1 MVLVSAVGLL
11 VATATA
17 SGGEASLWGALGVA
31 LVIGGGIL
39 TVGWRWVLAVVL
51 WLITGASALLAG
63 WLLAMEGQFFV
74 GCGDRICEGGIPGAL
89 GATVV
94 AVLSLVL
101 GWQVRPRSGS
111 SRAVN
116 GPLALGALGIF
127 CLGVTLIAVD
137 RQRWLEEDL
146 VGDALLPAGLAMVG
160 VGILMVTISVGRR
173 PATPRQEG
181 SRADRGG
188 HGCAYR
194 RASHTRPN
202 RSGR

>member
-1 MVLVSAVGLL
+1 M
-11 VATATA
+11 
-17 SGGEASLWGALGVA
+17 
-31 LVIGGGIL
+31 
-39 TVGWRWVLAVVL
+39 
-51 WLITGASALLAG
+51 
-63 WLLAMEGQFFV
+63 
-74 GCGDRICEGGIPGAL
+74 
-89 GATVV
+89 
-94 AVLSLVL
+94 
-101 GWQVRPRSGS
+101 
-111 SRAVN
+111 N

-137 RQRWLEEDL
+137 RQRWLEENL

-202 RSGR
+202 RSGALMSCRADKA

>member
-1 MVLVSAVGLL
+1 MRIQQLLVTMASVVLVSAVGLL
-11 VATATA
+11 IATATA

-39 TVGWRWVLAVVL
+39 AVGWRWVLAVVL

-63 WLLAMEGQFFV
+63 WLFAMEGQFFV
-74 GCGDRICEGGIPGAL
+74 GCGDDICEGGIPGAL

-101 GWQVRPRSGS
+101 GWQVRGRSGS

-116 GPLALGALGIF
+116 GPLAFGALGIF

-160 VGILMVTISVGRR
+160 AGILMVTISVGRR
-173 PATPRQEG
+173 PSTARQGG

-194 RASHTRPN
+194 
-202 RSGR
+202 